1 MTNTEA
7 IFKEL
12 FAGVMEMSD
21 PAVWTM
27 FAIGGILIWLGVKK
41 DYEPVLLFPMGVG
54 CILAN
59 IPGHFAVIPAGGG
72 EPGFLQVLYEA
83 GIANELFPYA
93 AYPPALCHAFCGSG
107 PFRYFCSGASGI
119 SFWISFQPGGG
130 DWHHRRGGRSDDDFC
145 GTEICCRTS
154 GASHGDGILLYVPC
168 PDYPAAYYQTADD
181 KAGKTYPHGI

>member
-1 MTNTEA
+1 MTSTET

-59 IPGHFAVIPAGGG
+59 IPGHFAGRRISRMWLFRLRLPIP
-72 EPGFLQVLYEA
+72 L
-83 GIANELFPYA
+83 
-93 AYPPALCHAFCGSG
+93 S
-107 PFRYFCSGASGI
+107 
-119 SFWISFQPGGG
+119 W
-130 DWHHRRGGRSDDDFC
+130 
-145 GTEICCRTS
+145 
-154 GASHGDGILLYVPC
+154 
-168 PDYPAAYYQTADD
+168 
-181 KAGKTYPHGI
+181 